1 MSHKTVQVLCVA
13 SIIGFIIYAI
23 NTALLG
29 DWFHALVSVG
39 AISANLTALSYIDR
53 FVTLLE
59 EKQKKEEK
67 EETDRVI
74 DGLLRHIEIRPK
86 NNH

>member
-1 MSHKTVQVLCVA
+1 MATDVETLARFKEATQAYS
-13 SIIGFIIYAI
+13 
-23 NTALLG
+23 LL
-29 DWFHALVSVG
+29 HRQLAQE
-39 AISANLTALSYIDR
+39 LSLDDE
-53 FVTLLE
+53 TEE